1 MRFDHNPFDF
11 ASLLPLPPAESRP
24 AKTKVGHVPSDDP
37 DNPRLRRIAGR
48 LSADLPIIIGLCC
61 GDGGFAEGAI
71 AAGAFVIGVDIVHFA
86 GIDSLDPSR
95 FFFIQT
101 DVLSLEPLFFFK
113 DQRPVLVF
121 SGAPCE
127 EASRHKMPWT
137 RKKNPPPPD
146 LSIIRASE
154 RIAAEC
160 GAPFILENSQAM
172 QQFIGKAAT
181 HYGPHYLWGDVPAM
195 LPHRSWYSKKKKESY
210 SGSEAHLRARLP
222 LELSKFLAQ
231 SFIAGNQKVSP

>member
-1 MRFDHNPFDF
+1 
-11 ASLLPLPPAESRP
+11 
-24 AKTKVGHVPSDDP
+24 VGNAADDDP
-37 DNPRLRRIAGR
+37 CDPRLRRIAGR
-48 LSADLPIIIGLCC
+48 FPADLPVIIDLCC

-86 GIDSLDPSR
+86 GIDSLDPRR
-95 FFFIQT
+95 FFFLQA
-101 DVLSLEPLFFFK
+101 DVISLPSLFFS

-146 LSIIRASE
+146 LSII
-154 RIAAEC
+154 
-160 GAPFILENSQAM
+160 LENSQAM
-172 QQFIGKAAT
+172 QQFIGKAAA

-195 LPHRSWYSKKKKESY
+195 LPHRSWYSKKKKESF

-222 LELSKFLAQ
+222 IELSEFLAR
-231 SFIAGNQKVSP
+231 SFIAGNQQVDAGNQQKVSP